1 MAKSAEPTAGSGHRG
16 RRTEILRKAAL
27 VFLRHGYEATSMNL
41 VAREASVTK
50 PGLYYHFKSK
60 QDLLFSI
67 LSHAMDVLEK
77 ASLEVTLSTK
87 DNEERLRRLLY
98 HHALM
103 ISTEKE
109 GAFTLLVID
118 ETDALAEEDR
128 RLITQRKRTYF
139 DLLRAT
145 VQQLG
150 KEGKLRDSNL
160 TTATFSLLGMV
171 MWISKWF
178 RPTGPLSPT
187 EVAREVT
194 ELALAAVLRDDRRDV
209 APFDWEI

>member
-1 MAKSAEPTAGSGHRG
+1 MAKSAKSTAGRG

-60 QDLLFSI
+60 QELLFSI

-77 ASLEVTLSTK
+77 ASLEVTLSTS

-128 RLITQRKRTYF
+128 RLITQRKRAYF

-145 VQQLG
+145 VQQLD
-150 KEGKLRDSNL
+150 KEGKLRDTNL
-160 TTATFSLLGMV
+160 TAATFSLLGMV

-178 RPTGPLSPT
+178 RPAGPLSPA

-209 APFDWEI
+209 APFDWEA